1 MLDKISKSDYPWVVP
16 NLRGNV
22 FHFLPLSMMLA
33 IGLPYID
40 FIMLRCLL
48 YTHSLESIYHT

>member
-22 FHFLPLSMMLA
+22 FHFLPLSVMLA